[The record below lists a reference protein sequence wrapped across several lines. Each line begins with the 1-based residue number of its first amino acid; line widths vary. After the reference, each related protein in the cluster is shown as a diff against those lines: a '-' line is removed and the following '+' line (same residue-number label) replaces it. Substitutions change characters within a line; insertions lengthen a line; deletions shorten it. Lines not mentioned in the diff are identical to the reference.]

1 MSASRHV
8 RGSVAGWRIV
18 VEREFQSCGAANVK
32 ERLPVSSLT
41 DGLWIVT
48 AEDERVER
56 DDWIFSFRFRYEGLL
71 CWRAVYVRDMILYAL
86 RCFILSQ

>member
-1 MSASRHV
+1 M

-41 DGLWIVT
+41 DGLWSVT

-56 DDWIFSFRFRYEGLL
+56 DDWIFSF
-71 CWRAVYVRDMILYAL
+71 
-86 RCFILSQ
+86 